1 MRIHRYRNNRAS
13 LDSRELLSRRFT
25 VDLSIGIVRVRLRSP
40 TKDYSR
46 PRICTLIAEY
56 A

>member
-1 MRIHRYRNNRAS
+1 MQIHMYRNNRAS
-13 LDSRELLSRRFT
+13 LDSRELLSPRFT
-25 VDLSIGIVRVRLRSP
+25 VDPFIGIVRVRLRIP

-56 A
+56 V